1 MLRTMTVAY
10 YVVAALGLALLMI
23 VHEGGHYFAAR
34 RYGMRVIKFSIGFGP
49 RIWHKQPKGSP
60 TVFQVAIIPFL
71 AYVQIA
77 GMNPYE
83 DQDPNDKGSY
93 ANASLWARVVTIT
106 AGPLANYLFASVLFF
121 GALVVGVTTA
131 DETSMKV
138 VPSPDGPAA
147 RAGFLENDKIVAI
160 NGNQVHD
167 WSELQKAVSAHAGDA
182 IDVGVDRGGEPL
194 HITVT
199 PNSKGAKDEGRIL
212 IHPIKRIERLGVRE
226 AAVQS
231 ITRPPQV
238 VVGLV
243 VGLTRLIMR
252 KDKVEASGPV
262 GITKDMAAAAKD
274 GPGDYLFILGVLSA
288 YLGGFNLLPFPALD
302 GGRLIFLGAEAA
314 SRRKPDRKMEARV
327 HAIGLLMMLALIA
340 IVTVTDLMPKH

>member
-1 MLRTMTVAY
+1 MAY
-10 YVVAALGLALLMI
+10 YVVGILGLALLMI
-23 VHEGGHYFAAR
+23 VHEGGHYLAAR
-34 RYGMRVIKFSIGFGP
+34 RYGMRVVKFSIGFGP
-49 RIWHKQPKGSP
+49 RIWHKQPKDSP
-60 TVFQVAIIPFL
+60 TTFQVALIPFL

-83 DQDPNDKGSY
+83 EQDPKDKGSY

-121 GALVVGVTTA
+121 FALVVGVTTA
-131 DETSMKV
+131 DEGSMKI

-147 RAGFLENDKIVAI
+147 RAGLVENDKVVAI
-160 NGNQVHD
+160 NGSAVHD
-167 WSELQKAVSAHAGDA
+167 WSELQKAVSAHPGDPIDIEIDRAGQA
-182 IDVGVDRGGEPL
+182 KHVP
-194 HITVT
+194 VT
-199 PNSKGAKDEGRIL
+199 PNAKGAKDEGRIL
-212 IHPIKRIERLGVRE
+212 IRPIKKIERLGVRE

-231 ITRPPQV
+231 VTRPPQV

-243 VGLTRLIMR
+243 VGLTRMILR

-274 GPGDYLFILGVLSA
+274 GPGDYLFILAVLSA
-288 YLGGFNLLPFPALD
+288 YLGGFNLLPVPALD

>member
-1 MLRTMTVAY
+1 MLMTMTVAY
-10 YVVAALGLALLMI
+10 YVVGILGLALLMI

-34 RYGMRVIKFSIGFGP
+34 RYGMRVVKFSIGFGP
-49 RIWHKQPKGSP
+49 RIWHKQPKDSP
-60 TVFQVAIIPFL
+60 TTFQVALIPFL

-83 DQDPNDKGSY
+83 EQDASDKGSY

-121 GALVVGVTTA
+121 MALVVGVTTA
-131 DETSMKV
+131 DETSMKI
-138 VPSPDGPAA
+138 VPTPDGPAA
-147 RAGFLENDKIVAI
+147 HAGLIENDKVVAI
-160 NGNQVHD
+160 NNSTVHD
-167 WSELQKAVSAHAGDA
+167 WSELSKAVSAHPGEP
-182 IDVGVDRGGEPL
+182 IDVEVLRSDKSV
-194 HITVT
+194 HVNVT
-199 PNSKGAKDEGRIL
+199 PNAKGAKDEGRIL
-212 IHPIKRIERLGVRE
+212 VRPIKKIERLGIRE

-243 VGLTRLIMR
+243 VGLTRMILR

-274 GPGDYLFILGVLSA
+274 GAGDYLFILGVLSA

>member
-1 MLRTMTVAY
+1 MTVAY

-23 VHEGGHYFAAR
+23 VHESGHYFAAR
-34 RYGMRVIKFSIGFGP
+34 RYGMRVVKFSIGFGP
-49 RIWHKQPKGSP
+49 RIWHKQPKDSP
-60 TVFQVAIIPFL
+60 TTFQVAIIPFL

-83 DQDPNDKGSY
+83 DNDPNDKGSY
-93 ANASLWARVVTIT
+93 ANASLWARVVTIV
-106 AGPLANYLFASVLFF
+106 AGPLANYVFASFLFF
-121 GALVVGVTTA
+121 GALIVGVTTA
-131 DETSMKV
+131 DESSMKV
-138 VPSPDGPAA
+138 IPTPNGPAA
-147 RAGFLENDKIVAI
+147 HAGLVENDKIVSI
-160 NGNQVHD
+160 NSTPVKD
-167 WSELQKAVSAHAGDA
+167 WTELQKAVSSHPGEA
-182 IDVGVDRGGEPL
+182 IDMEIDRSGQTM
-194 HITVT
+194 HIAVT
-199 PNSKGAKDEGRIL
+199 PNAKGAKDEGRIL
-212 IHPIKRIERLGVRE
+212 IHPIKKIERLGVKD

-243 VGLTRLIMR
+243 VGLTRMILR

-274 GPGDYLFILGVLSA
+274 GPGDYLFILAVLSA
-288 YLGGFNLLPFPALD
+288 YLGGFNLLPVPALD

>member
-1 MLRTMTVAY
+1 MTVAY

-23 VHEGGHYFAAR
+23 VHEAGHYFAAR
-34 RYGMRVIKFSIGFGP
+34 RYGMRVVRFSIGFGP
-49 RIWHKQPKGSP
+49 RIWHKQPEGSP
-60 TVFQVAIIPFL
+60 TVFQVALIPFL

-83 DQDPNDKGSY
+83 DQDANDKGSY
-93 ANASLWARVVTIT
+93 ANATLWARVVTIV

-121 GALVVGVTTA
+121 GALVVGVTMA
-131 DETSMKV
+131 DEASMKV
-138 VPSPDGPAA
+138 VPSPAGPAA
-147 RAGFLENDKIVAI
+147 IAGILENDKILAVDKSP
-160 NGNQVHD
+160 VHD
-167 WSELQKAVSAHAGDA
+167 WTELSKAVSSHAGEP
-182 IDVGVDRGGEPL
+182 IDVEVERAGQDM

-199 PNSKGAKDEGRIL
+199 PNGKGKSDEGHIMVR
-212 IHPIKRIERLGVRE
+212 PIKKIERLGVKD
-226 AAVQS
+226 AAIQS

-243 VGLTRLIMR
+243 VGLTRMVLR

-274 GPGDYLFILGVLSA
+274 GTGDYLFILGVLSA
-288 YLGGFNLLPFPALD
+288 YLGGFNLLPVPALD

-314 SRRKPDRKMEARV
+314 SRRKPDRKMEARI

>member
-1 MLRTMTVAY
+1 MTVAY

-23 VHEGGHYFAAR
+23 IHESGHYFAAR
-34 RYGMRVIKFSIGFGP
+34 RYGMRVVKFSIGFGP
-49 RIWHKQPKGSP
+49 RIWHKQPKDSP
-60 TVFQVAIIPFL
+60 TVFQVALIPFL

-93 ANASLWARVVTIT
+93 ANASLWARVVTIV

-131 DETSMKV
+131 DEKSMKI
-138 VPSPDGPAA
+138 VPQPDGPAA
-147 RAGFLENDKIVAI
+147 RAGLVADDKVLSVDEKP
-160 NGNQVHD
+160 VHD
-167 WSELQKAVSAHAGDA
+167 WTELSKAISSHPGQP
-182 IDVGVDRGGEPL
+182 IDVEVQRADKTL
-194 HITVT
+194 HFSVT
-199 PNSKGAKDEGRIL
+199 PKAKGQGDEGRIL
-212 IHPIKRIERLGVRE
+212 VRPIKKIERLGVGE
-226 AAVQS
+226 AAVES

-243 VGLTRLIMR
+243 VGLTRMILR

-314 SRRKPDRKMEARV
+314 SRRKPDRRMEARV

>member
-1 MLRTMTVAY
+1 MTVAY

-23 VHEGGHYFAAR
+23 VHEAGHYFAAR
-34 RYGMRVIKFSIGFGP
+34 RYGMRVVKFSIGFGP

-60 TVFQVAIIPFL
+60 TTFQVALIPFL

-83 DQDPNDKGSY
+83 EDQDPNDKASY
-93 ANASLWARVVTIT
+93 ANASLWARVVTIV

-121 GALVVGVTTA
+121 GALVVGVTMA
-131 DETSMKV
+131 DEASMKV

-147 RAGFLENDKIVAI
+147 HAGMLENDQVLAV
-160 NGNQVHD
+160 NQTPVHD
-167 WSELQKAVSAHAGDA
+167 WTQLSKAVSSHAGEP
-182 IDVGVDRGGEPL
+182 IDIEIDRAGKDMHL
-194 HITVT
+194 TVT
-199 PNSKGAKDEGRIL
+199 PNGKGKTDEGRIL
-212 IHPIKRIERLGVRE
+212 VRPIKKIERLGVRE

-238 VVGLV
+238 VAGLV
-243 VGLTRLIMR
+243 VGLTRMILR

-262 GITKDMAAAAKD
+262 GITKYMAEAAKD
-274 GPGDYLFILGVLSA
+274 GTGDYLFLLGVLSA
-288 YLGGFNLLPFPALD
+288 YLGGFNLLPVPALD

>member
-1 MLRTMTVAY
+1 MTVAY

-23 VHEGGHYFAAR
+23 VHEAGHYFAAR
-34 RYGMRVIKFSIGFGP
+34 RYGMRVVKFSIGFGP
-49 RIWHKQPKGSP
+49 RIWHKTPEGSP
-60 TVFQVAIIPFL
+60 TTFQVALIPFL

-93 ANASLWARVVTIT
+93 ANASLWARVVTIV

-121 GALVVGVTTA
+121 GALVVGVTMA
-131 DETSMKV
+131 DEASMKV
-138 VPSPDGPAA
+138 VPSPGGPAA
-147 RAGFLENDKIVAI
+147 TAGMLENDKILAVDKAP
-160 NGNQVHD
+160 VHD
-167 WSELQKAVSAHAGDA
+167 WTELSKAVSSHPGEP
-182 IDVGVDRGGEPL
+182 IDVEIDRAGQDMHL
-194 HITVT
+194 TIT
-199 PNSKGAKDEGRIL
+199 PNGKGKSDEGRIL
-212 IHPIKRIERLGVRE
+212 VRPIKKIERLGAKD
-226 AAVQS
+226 AAIQS
-231 ITRPPQV
+231 VKRPPEV
-238 VVGLV
+238 VAGLV
-243 VGLTRLIMR
+243 VGLVRMVMR

-274 GPGDYLFILGVLSA
+274 GTGDYLFILAVLSA
-288 YLGGFNLLPFPALD
+288 YLGGFNLLPVPALD

-314 SRRKPDRKMEARV
+314 SRRKPDRKMEARI

>member
-1 MLRTMTVAY
+1 MTVAY
-10 YVVAALGLALLMI
+10 YVVAIFGLALLMI
-23 VHEGGHYFAAR
+23 VHESGHYFAAR
-34 RYGMRVIKFSIGFGP
+34 RYGMRVVKFSIGFGP
-49 RIWHKQPKGSP
+49 RLWHKQPKGSP
-60 TVFQVAIIPFL
+60 TTFQLALIPFL

-83 DQDPNDKGSY
+83 DQDPEDKGSY
-93 ANASLWARVVTIT
+93 ANASLWARVVTIV
-106 AGPLANYLFASVLFF
+106 AGPLANYLFASFLFF
-121 GALVVGVTTA
+121 GALVVGVTMA
-131 DETSMKV
+131 DEASMKI
-138 VPSPDGPAA
+138 VPNADGPAA
-147 RAGFLENDKIVAI
+147 KAGMLENDKIVSIDGSA
-160 NGNQVHD
+160 VHD
-167 WSELQKAVSAHAGDA
+167 WTELQKVVSSHPGTAM
-182 IDVGVDRGGEPL
+182 DVEIMRGESPMHL
-194 HITVT
+194 TVT
-199 PNSKGAKDEGRIL
+199 PAPKGSKDEGRIL
-212 IHPIKRIERLGVRE
+212 VRPIRKIERLGPRE

-231 ITRPPQV
+231 IKRPPQV

-243 VGLTRLIMR
+243 VGLTRMILR

-340 IVTVTDLMPKH
+340 IVTVTDLMPGKH

>member
-1 MLRTMTVAY
+1 MTVAY

-23 VHEGGHYFAAR
+23 VHEAGHYFAAR
-34 RYGMRVIKFSIGFGP
+34 RYGMRVVKFSIGFGP

-60 TVFQVAIIPFL
+60 TVFQVALIPFL

-83 DQDPNDKGSY
+83 DQDASDKGSY
-93 ANASLWARVVTIT
+93 ANASLWARVVTIV
-106 AGPLANYLFASVLFF
+106 AGPLANYVFASFLFF
-121 GALVVGVTTA
+121 GALVVGVTMA
-131 DETSMKV
+131 DEASMKV
-138 VPSPDGPAA
+138 IPSPGGPAA
-147 RAGFLENDKIVAI
+147 TAGMVENDKILAI
-160 NGNQVHD
+160 DDKPVHD
-167 WSELQKAVSAHAGDA
+167 WSELQKAVSSRPGEP
-182 IDVGVDRGGEPL
+182 IDIEVDRAGKDL
-194 HITVT
+194 HLSIT
-199 PNSKGAKDEGRIL
+199 PKAKGQSDEGRIL
-212 IHPIKRIERLGVRE
+212 VRPIKKIERLGVRD
-226 AAVQS
+226 AAIQS

-238 VVGLV
+238 VAGLV
-243 VGLTRLIMR
+243 IGLTRMILR

-274 GPGDYLFILGVLSA
+274 GAGDYLFILGVLSA
-288 YLGGFNLLPFPALD
+288 YLGGFNLLPVPALD

-314 SRRKPDRKMEARV
+314 SRRKPDRKMEARI

>member
-1 MLRTMTVAY
+1 MTVAY

-23 VHEGGHYFAAR
+23 VHEAGHYFAAR
-34 RYGMRVIKFSIGFGP
+34 RYGMRVVKFSIGFGP
-49 RIWHKQPKGSP
+49 RIWHKRPAGSP
-60 TVFQVAIIPFL
+60 TVFQVALIPFL

-83 DQDPNDKGSY
+83 DQDASDKGSY
-93 ANASLWARVVTIT
+93 ANASLWARVVTIV
-106 AGPLANYLFASVLFF
+106 AGPLANYVFASFLFF
-121 GALVVGVTTA
+121 GALIVGVTMA
-131 DETSMKV
+131 DEASMKV
-138 VPSPDGPAA
+138 IPSPGGPAA
-147 RAGFLENDKIVAI
+147 TAGMVENDKILAI
-160 NGNQVHD
+160 DTKPVHD
-167 WSELQKAVSAHAGDA
+167 WSELQKAVSSRPGEP
-182 IDVGVDRGGEPL
+182 IDIEVDRAGKDMHL
-194 HITVT
+194 SVT
-199 PNSKGAKDEGRIL
+199 PKAKGQGDEGRIL
-212 IHPIKRIERLGVRE
+212 VRPIKKIERLGVRD

-238 VVGLV
+238 VAGLV
-243 VGLTRLIMR
+243 IGLTRMILR

-274 GPGDYLFILGVLSA
+274 GAGDYLFILGVLSA
-288 YLGGFNLLPFPALD
+288 YLGGFNLLPVPALD

-314 SRRKPDRKMEARV
+314 SRRKPDRKMEARI

>member
-1 MLRTMTVAY
+1 MTVAY
-10 YVVAALGLALLMI
+10 YVVAVFGLALLMI
-23 VHEGGHYFAAR
+23 VHESGHYFAAR
-34 RYGMRVIKFSIGFGP
+34 RYGMRVVKFSIGFGP

-60 TVFQVAIIPFL
+60 TTFQFAIIPFL

-83 DQDPNDKGSY
+83 DHDPNDKGSY
-93 ANASLWARVVTIT
+93 ANASLWARVVTIV

-121 GALVVGVTTA
+121 GALVVGVTMA
-131 DETSMKV
+131 DEASMKI

-147 RAGFLENDKIVAI
+147 KAGMVENDKIVSI
-160 NGNQVHD
+160 NGTAVHD
-167 WSELQKAVSAHAGDA
+167 WTELQKTVSSHPGDA
-182 IDVGVDRGGEPL
+182 LDVEVLRGSDTMHL
-194 HITVT
+194 AVT
-199 PNSKGAKDEGRIL
+199 PAAKGSKDEGHIL
-212 IHPIKRIERLGVRE
+212 VRPIRKVERLGVRD

-231 ITRPPQV
+231 VKRPLQV

-243 VGLTRLIMR
+243 VGLERMITR

-340 IVTVTDLMPKH
+340 IVTVTDLMPGRH

>member
-1 MLRTMTVAY
+1 MTVAY

-23 VHEGGHYFAAR
+23 VHEGGHYLAAR
-34 RYGMRVIKFSIGFGP
+34 RYGMRVVKFSIGFGP
-49 RIWHKQPKGSP
+49 RIWHKQPKDSP
-60 TVFQVAIIPFL
+60 TTFQVALIPFL

-83 DQDPNDKGSY
+83 DNDPSDKGSY
-93 ANASLWARVVTIT
+93 ANASLWARVVTIV

-121 GALVVGVTTA
+121 GALLVGVTTA
-131 DETSMKV
+131 DEASMKI
-138 VPSPDGPAA
+138 VPQPDGPAA
-147 RAGFLENDKIVAI
+147 RAGLVENDKLLAI
-160 NGNQVHD
+160 NHQPVHD
-167 WSELQKAVSAHAGDA
+167 WNELSKAISAHPGEP
-182 IDVGVDRGGEPL
+182 IDVELDRAGKDM
-194 HITVT
+194 HFSVT
-199 PNSKGAKDEGRIL
+199 PRAKGQHDSGRIL
-212 IHPIKRIERLGVRE
+212 VRPIKKIERLGVRD
-226 AAVQS
+226 AAIQS

-243 VGLTRLIMR
+243 VGLTRMILR

-274 GPGDYLFILGVLSA
+274 GTGDYLFILGVLSA
-288 YLGGFNLLPFPALD
+288 YLGGFNLLPVPALD
-302 GGRLIFLGAEAA
+302 GGRLLFLGAEAA